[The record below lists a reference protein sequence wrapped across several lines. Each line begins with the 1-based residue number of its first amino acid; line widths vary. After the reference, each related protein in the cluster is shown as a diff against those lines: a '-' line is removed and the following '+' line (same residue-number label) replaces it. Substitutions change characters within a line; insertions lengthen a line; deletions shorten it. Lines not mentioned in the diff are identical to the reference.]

1 MKKPAPRGWSGL
13 AEFQR
18 KIELVMAA
26 TAVGRATTTATTVR
40 SATTASTTVRS
51 ATTASVVAAASATA
65 MRAAAIPPA

>member
-18 KIELVMAA
+18 KFELVMAA
-26 TAVGRATTTATTVR
+26 TAVRSATTTATTVG
-40 SATTASTTVRS
+40 S